1 MKKKELIS
9 KLEEIS
15 GMMDC
20 YLDDTSVATAVSEFR
35 DIQGKVD
42 SICNDLEDNG
52 IEDDEPTENDSE

>member
-9 KLEEIS
+9 CLEEIS

-20 YLDDTSVATAVSEFR
+20 YLSDSSIMTAVSEFR

-42 SICNDLEDNG
+42 EICNDLEDNG
-52 IEDDEPTENDSE
+52 IEDDEATEDGKD